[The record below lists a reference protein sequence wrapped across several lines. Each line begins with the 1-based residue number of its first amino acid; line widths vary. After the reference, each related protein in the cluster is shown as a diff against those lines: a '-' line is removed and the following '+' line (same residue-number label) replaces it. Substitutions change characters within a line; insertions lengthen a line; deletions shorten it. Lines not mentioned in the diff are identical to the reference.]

1 MYLFGG
7 FVIEGYREEFADL
20 RRIVVIVVVA
30 SSLFA
35 ATGLAVAHDRVKN
48 PFVKQRMDLMEAIGV
63 STKTL
68 GDMARRKT
76 AYDADATSAA
86 IGQLTGS
93 SSLIIEAY

>member
-35 ATGLAVAHDRVKN
+35 ATGLAVAHDRVKK